1 MEFVSNLISRF
12 TESVL
17 NMDIQK
23 AIRLT
28 IIVGAY
34 ILFRNI
40 ASKHLTKKQLE
51 SRVRQDE
58 ERIQKEKKE
67 GLIQDP
73 NNLSEASASASGF
86 GWGKKTRKRV
96 QRQQEMFE
104 RAVDELKRKQENGIT
119 EDSDEDIADLLED

>member
-1 MEFVSNLISRF
+1 MEFVSGMISRF

-58 ERIQKEKKE
+58 QRIQREKKE
-67 GLIQDP
+67 GLIEDP
-73 NNLSEASASASGF
+73 NKISESNSSTSGF

-104 RAVDELKRKQENGIT
+104 RAVDDLKRKQELGVT
-119 EDSDEDIADLLED
+119 EDSDDEIADLLED

>member
-1 MEFVSNLISRF
+1 MDYVTGMISRF
-12 TESVL
+12 TESIL
-17 NMDIQK
+17 NMNIQQ

-58 ERIQKEKKE
+58 ARIQKEKKD
-67 GLIQDP
+67 GLIEDP
-73 NNLSEASASASGF
+73 NKISGNNSSTSGF

-96 QRQQEMFE
+96 QRQEEMFE
-104 RAVDELKRKQENGIT
+104 RAVDELKRKQELGIT
-119 EDSDEDIADLLED
+119 EDSDDEIAELLED

>member
-1 MEFVSNLISRF
+1 MDFVTNMVSRF
-12 TESVL
+12 TESVM

-28 IIVGAY
+28 IVVGAY

-58 ERIQKEKKE
+58 QRIQKEKKE

-73 NNLSEASASASGF
+73 NNLSESSASASGF

-104 RAVDELKRKQENGIT
+104 RAVDDLKRKQEMGVT
-119 EDSDEDIADLLED
+119 EDSDDDIADLLED